1 VLVEHAR
8 SLAGIA
14 DAAHAEYGAGGTPV
28 ITLLACSLLDQTID
42 VELPPG
48 SLLAR
53 LYGSSRATEYTT
65 CSYGLAPEMQHIA
78 SEHGMRVAA
87 TDDTGEVRAI
97 ERVDHPFFVGTLYQ
111 PQLRSAPNAPH
122 PVFIGLLDAA
132 SATEQQVGAGDARR
146 RGRRQRVDQ

>member
-8 SLAGIA
+8 NLAGIA
-14 DAAHAEYGAGGTPV
+14 DAAHAEYGPGGTPV

-42 VELPPG
+42 VDLAPD

-53 LYGSSRATEYTT
+53 LYAGSKFIEYTT
-65 CSYGLAPEMQHIA
+65 CSYGLAPVMQHIA

-111 PQLRSAPNAPH
+111 PQLRSTPGAPH
-122 PVFIGLLDAA
+122 PVFVGLLEAA
-132 SATEQQVGAGDARR
+132 SAT
-146 RGRRQRVDQ
+146 